1 MLSKGRRK
9 KIVMNVLHATK
20 LHRILASLAFVL
32 SPVASAFASSSAHGE
47 PSIADLTVYW
57 ANFVVYSVILYVLLR
72 KPIANG
78 WSARRARIQ
87 DAVASCTSQV
97 ETAER
102 ELNAV
107 EALTKGLS
115 SEQDRAR
122 AEIVAQAKLE
132 AQQIVENAR
141 VKATRVREQAKD
153 MVAGEGRSAESTFRT
168 SLVTRALE
176 LAREKFVGGE
186 YGSRQQ
192 SYLDAAVGR
201 AKRLVQ

>member
-1 MLSKGRRK
+1 
-9 KIVMNVLHATK
+9 MNVLNASI
-20 LHRILASLAFVL
+20 LHRIITSLASVL
-32 SPVASAFASSSAHGE
+32 FPVASAFASNSAHGE

-57 ANFVVYSVILYVLLR
+57 ANFAVYSVILYVLLR
-72 KPIANG
+72 KPLANG

-87 DAVASCTSQV
+87 DAVASSASQMAA
-97 ETAER
+97 AER

-115 SEQDRAR
+115 SEQERAC

-132 AQQIVENAR
+132 AQQIIQSAHA
-141 VKATRVREQAKD
+141 KATRVREQAKD

-168 SLVTRALE
+168 TLVARALE
-176 LAREKFVGGE
+176 LARAKFVGGE

>member
-1 MLSKGRRK
+1 L
-9 KIVMNVLHATK
+9 
-20 LHRILASLAFVL
+20 
-32 SPVASAFASSSAHGE
+32 
-47 PSIADLTVYW
+47 
-57 ANFVVYSVILYVLLR
+57 
-72 KPIANG
+72 ANG

-87 DAVASCTSQV
+87 EAVTSSASQV
-97 ETAER
+97 ESAER

-107 EALTKGLS
+107 EALTKGLA

-122 AEIVAQAKLE
+122 AEIVEQAKLE

-141 VKATRVREQAKD
+141 VKATRVRDQAKD
-153 MVAGEGRSAESTFRT
+153 MIAGEGRSAESAFRAT
-168 SLVTRALE
+168 LVARALE
-176 LAREKFVGGE
+176 LARAKFVGGE

>member
-1 MLSKGRRK
+1 
-9 KIVMNVLHATK
+9 MNVLNASI
-20 LHRILASLAFVL
+20 LHRTVAALVSVFL
-32 SPVASAFASSSAHGE
+32 PVASAFASSSAHGE

-57 ANFVVYSVILYVLLR
+57 ANFVVYSIILYVLLR
-72 KPIANG
+72 KPLANG
-78 WSARRARIQ
+78 WAARRARIQ
-87 DAVASCTSQV
+87 ESVASCTSQV
-97 ETAER
+97 ASAER

-107 EALTKGLS
+107 EALTKGLT

-132 AQQIVENAR
+132 AEQIVESAR
-141 VKATRVREQAKD
+141 AKATRIREQAKD

-168 SLVTRALE
+168 TLVTRALE
-176 LAREKFVGGE
+176 LARAKFVGGE
-186 YGSRQQ
+186 FSSKQQ

>member
-1 MLSKGRRK
+1 
-9 KIVMNVLHATK
+9 MNVLNASI
-20 LHRILASLAFVL
+20 LHRSIISLAFVL
-32 SPVASAFASSSAHGE
+32 FPVASAFASSSAHGE

-72 KPIANG
+72 GPLANG

-87 DAVASCTSQV
+87 EAVTSSASQV
-97 ETAER
+97 ESAER

-107 EALTKGLS
+107 EALTKGLA

-122 AEIVAQAKLE
+122 AEIVEQAKLE

-141 VKATRVREQAKD
+141 VKATRVRDQAKD
-153 MVAGEGRSAESTFRT
+153 MIAGEGRSAESAFRAT
-168 SLVTRALE
+168 LVARALE
-176 LAREKFVGGE
+176 LARAKFVGGE